1 MQVVLK
7 IFLRAAQRPML
18 LFQLLIVL
26 CFVVWDKNFKSS
38 IKQAWQLF
46 AGMCAFM
53 YKIIFCLNEE
63 LLIQNWSSAVHCL
76 QHQVALK
83 WNLII
88 KLKYWHFTGE
98 AEWSLDSVPKYW
110 LSAQTKVWHDIKIN
124 ETKPKLTKMN
134 NWSTLCCISCKAF
147 LICSDVKHCLG
158 KTEAATT

>member
-7 IFLRAAQRPML
+7 IFLRAAQRPIL

-63 LLIQNWSSAVHCL
+63 LLVQNWSSAVHCL

-98 AEWSLDSVPKYW
+98 AEWSLDRPDDTRIS
-110 LSAQTKVWHDIKIN
+110 LRLADLRSCSATVFPCYFGQVACLCMFHFSRKSGHSQVQAR
-124 ETKPKLTKMN
+124 
-134 NWSTLCCISCKAF
+134 TL
-147 LICSDVKHCLG
+147 
-158 KTEAATT
+158 